1 MKNYIVIDFPTLP
14 LTEEEK
20 QEIMGKL
27 SPYFE
32 KEKRIV
38 SYYMDKRSFWVN
50 ESKEYEK
57 LKFADWFKLHDT
69 IFYCEVHDCE
79 IRRDAMR
86 TKYNHY
92 TEEKQCVFFIKRENG
107 FRIFCVRRVSGIM
120 DGGDAINVYS
130 YADESYHAV
139 YGTMRINK
147 VLSRGKKYR
156 EKSLIWK
163 IK

>member
-1 MKNYIVIDFPTLP
+1 MKNYIVIDFPTPP
-14 LTEEEK
+14 LTEKEK
-20 QEIMGKL
+20 QELIGKL

-32 KEKRIV
+32 KKKLII
-38 SYYMDKRSFWVN
+38 SYYMTNKSYWAN
-50 ESKEYEK
+50 EGEEYEK
-57 LKFADWFKLHDT
+57 LKEADWYKLHDT

-79 IRRDAMR
+79 IQRDEIR

-92 TEEKQCVFFIKRENG
+92 NKEKQCVFFVKRDGG

-139 YGTMRINK
+139 YGTMKINK
-147 VLSRGKKYR
+147 ATGKYTITC
-156 EKSLIWK
+156 EEI
-163 IK
+163 